1 MELVGLESPWL
12 VRGHTL
18 QSAFVI
24 ITIKT
29 CCLQHTRHCRCS
41 LIADHEQSSWA
52 LCATHAT
59 KLQSDDDEPAARHA
73 CSFDTRL
80 PRAGS
85 AECKT
90 GPGRNPHLVTCPRRH
105 MAGGRDAHITTR
117 RMLRRNAKKN
127 AIALSGHTGQWVV
140 KETIQFI
147 AKYVTEHLPMTKR
160 FSLCHGTRSGR
171 EALWFRE
178 SLPGIQVWG
187 TRGRCRGTFIEFVLS
202 GVVQQILCTAT
213 PWTTRSTRA

>member
-105 MAGGRDAHITTR
+105 MAGGRDAHGSASKGAHTFGMVKRQTR
-117 RMLRRNAKKN
+117 SSTALGTSVHSECKVAKQCV
-127 AIALSGHTGQWVV
+127 ALS
-140 KETIQFI
+140 
-147 AKYVTEHLPMTKR
+147 HLAAGLR
-160 FSLCHGTRSGR
+160 
-171 EALWFRE
+171 
-178 SLPGIQVWG
+178 QVSKVGPPQASMPTW
-187 TRGRCRGTFIEFVLS
+187 
-202 GVVQQILCTAT
+202 
-213 PWTTRSTRA
+213 